1 MCENSCGNGL
11 LRGTSNAE
19 NVVGHYA
26 VSLAGHDAGEIYL
39 VIGIVREGR
48 MAGGL
53 LLCNGKNRTFK
64 KPKTKKRKHVSVLKD
79 ADAELAQRLK
89 EGQKVDD
96 SHVIRSLKEKR
107 RSFYQ

>member
-19 NVVGHYA
+19 NVV
-26 VSLAGHDAGEIYL
+26 
-39 VIGIVREGR
+39 REGR
-48 MAGGL
+48 MAGEL